1 MINSQELD
9 INDDIAM
16 DVEQLANGGFHP
28 LKTFLNSKDLDSVLT
43 NMRLTNGEIWP
54 IPILFPKPK
63 DIKIQKNT
71 KLILKYK
78 NFNFAK
84 LIVSEIYTY
93 DLKKLSKL
101 FFGTTTH
108 DHPGVKYMQKN
119 GNTFITG
126 KLKKFLKLSQIL
138 KINSLDPKQT
148 RSIIKK
154 RKWKKTVGF
163 HTRNPP
169 HRAHEYLHKCS
180 LENSDGLLIQPV
192 LGTKKKGDFTNS
204 AILTGYKTYVENYL
218 RKENLILTSL
228 LINYRYAGPKEA
240 VFTAIVRRNYGC
252 THFIVGRDHT
262 GVKNFYGKYDSQKIF
277 EKLPDINIKILK
289 FDEPFFCKRC
299 NQITTKKT
307 CRCSSGF
314 HIKISGTRIRKAI
327 QEKKSLPDYIIRKE
341 VMKNL
346 IKTKNCFT

>member
-126 KLKKFLKLSQIL
+126 KLKKFLKL
-138 KINSLDPKQT
+138 
-148 RSIIKK
+148 
-154 RKWKKTVGF
+154 
-163 HTRNPP
+163 
-169 HRAHEYLHKCS
+169 
-180 LENSDGLLIQPV
+180 
-192 LGTKKKGDFTNS
+192 
-204 AILTGYKTYVENYL
+204 
-218 RKENLILTSL
+218 
-228 LINYRYAGPKEA
+228 
-240 VFTAIVRRNYGC
+240 
-252 THFIVGRDHT
+252 
-262 GVKNFYGKYDSQKIF
+262 
-277 EKLPDINIKILK
+277 
-289 FDEPFFCKRC
+289 
-299 NQITTKKT
+299 
-307 CRCSSGF
+307 
-314 HIKISGTRIRKAI
+314 
-327 QEKKSLPDYIIRKE
+327 
-341 VMKNL
+341 
-346 IKTKNCFT
+346 

>member
-1 MINSQELD
+1 MINSQELEISD
-9 INDDIAM
+9 NIAM
-16 DVEQLANGGFHP
+16 DIEQLANGGFHP

-43 NMRLTNGEIWP
+43 KMRLTNGEIWP

-63 DIKIQKNT
+63 NIKIQKNS

-84 LIVSEIYTY
+84 LTVSEIYKY

-101 FFGTTTH
+101 FFGTLSN
-108 DHPGVKYMQKN
+108 DHPGVKYIQKN
-119 GNTFITG
+119 GDVFITG
-126 KLKKFLKLSQIL
+126 KLQKFLKLSHIL
-138 KINSLDPKQT
+138 KINSLEPSQT
-148 RSIIKK
+148 KSIIKK
-154 RKWKKTVGF
+154 KKWKKIVGF

-180 LENSDGLLIQPV
+180 LENSDGLLIHPV

-204 AILTGYKTYVENYL
+204 AILSGYEAYIENYL
-218 RKENLILTSL
+218 PKENLILTPL
-228 LINYRYAGPKEA
+228 LINSRYAGPKEA
-240 VFTAIVRRNYGC
+240 IFTAIVRRNYGC

-262 GVKNFYGKYDSQKIF
+262 GVKNFYGEYDSQKIF
-277 EKLPDINIKILK
+277 DKLPDLNIKILK
-289 FDEPFFCKRC
+289 FDEPFFCKHC

-307 CRCSSGF
+307 CKCTSNF
-314 HIKISGTRIRKAI
+314 HIKISGTKIRKTI

-341 VMKNL
+341 VLKTL
-346 IKTKNCFT
+346 IKIEDSFI